1 MVAITGSQARD
12 ERLDLEQAFF
22 KETGSITDEIDAHR
36 YLRPDNLIQTDPL
49 RDFLKKFLPR
59 SWSYTKSEMKRR
71 TDEYLDGK
79 PSEEVSPLVDRIAR
93 FTVALMGGFSLVV
106 PMLVMRLPVVI
117 LSKSIIT
124 TSVSVILFAAALS
137 VMLRASNTETI
148 AATATYAAVLVV
160 FVGTSS

>member
-1 MVAITGSQARD
+1 
-12 ERLDLEQAFF
+12 
-22 KETGSITDEIDAHR
+22 
-36 YLRPDNLIQTDPL
+36 
-49 RDFLKKFLPR
+49 
-59 SWSYTKSEMKRR
+59 MKRR

-79 PSEEVSPLVDRIAR
+79 PSEEVSSLVDRIAR

-106 PMLVMRLPVVI
+106 PMLVMRLPIVI
-117 LSKSIIT
+117 LSQGIIT

-148 AATATYAAVLVV
+148 AATATYAVVLVV